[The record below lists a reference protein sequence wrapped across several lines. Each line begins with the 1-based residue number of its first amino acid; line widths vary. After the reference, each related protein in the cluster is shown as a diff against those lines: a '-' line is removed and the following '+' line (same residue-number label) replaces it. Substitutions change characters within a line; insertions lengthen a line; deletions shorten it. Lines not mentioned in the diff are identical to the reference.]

1 MLSCTCNPCQQ
12 ITVSLLRRL
21 TFDKHKYLSIM
32 VSKTRAAVD
41 RLAEFAVFVAP
52 SARPDPLNLAVDM
65 DKTLPDA
72 GAATSTQA
80 DEMMEIREDV
90 ETVGPDRDIAE
101 FDHNDDQSLV
111 SDHRSVHSDIDVA
124 EPKFP
129 CLQGSCAGQVSD
141 DEISSPR
148 EKKDGIENLF
158 DLIESACCGET
169 NDLKMKTEG
178 EGGKGKTFSELAA
191 CKNLKFDELNKELAS
206 EDYESNSCSSASAYA
221 KTRPSQRGR
230 SSGRNS
236 SRRNQ
241 RRSHDDMPRERNR
254 STNGSIGVQEKLKVV
269 AEVAKKASDIISQ
282 NIKSMEA
289 QRETSAMKMSLLG
302 RDSPLVVKPAQ
313 NNGSDAPTCA
323 TAESTAVASHVL
335 VRPDHERLREVCVLS
350 LVGSGST
357 VSSFNEDGGAHSWS
371 LHTKRKVHSSPSDL
385 TALTTNKSQLD
396 VSLASCR
403 RVVETVIN
411 FFDSLTR
418 NIYGR
423 DARPVNK
430 AVCLLCLSAIIL
442 LWPADQEKNRRK
454 VSKVEIPRPRSPVS
468 LLKAVLRGGD
478 TKDEQKAI

>member
-1 MLSCTCNPCQQ
+1 MDHCFVVATTLN
-12 ITVSLLRRL
+12 
-21 TFDKHKYLSIM
+21 KHLYLSTM
-32 VSKTRAAVD
+32 VSKTRSAVD

-52 SARPDPLNLAVDM
+52 STQTDPLNPITDM
-65 DKTLPDA
+65 TKEAPDA
-72 GAATSTQA
+72 GAATSTKA

-90 ETVGPDRDIAE
+90 ETIGPDRDVAE
-101 FDHNDDQSLV
+101 CDDNDEQSLV
-111 SDHRSVHSDIDVA
+111 GDQRSVHSDVDV
-124 EPKFP
+124 PKPRLF
-129 CLQGSCAGQVSD
+129 CMETSCTGQVSD

-148 EKKDGIENLF
+148 EKQAGIESFF

-169 NDLKMKTEG
+169 NDLKMKAEG
-178 EGGKGKTFSELAA
+178 ECGKGKTFSELAA
-191 CKNLKFDELNKELAS
+191 CKNFKVDDLNEGYAS
-206 EDYESNSCSSASAYA
+206 EDYESNSCSSASAFA

-241 RRSHDDMPRERNR
+241 RRSHEDMPRERSR
-254 STNGSIGVQEKLKVV
+254 STNSSAGIQEKLKVV

-282 NIKSMEA
+282 NIKAMEM
-289 QRETSAMKMSLLG
+289 QRDTPTLKMSMND
-302 RDSPLVVKPAQ
+302 RDLPPVVKPAQ
-313 NNGSDAPTCA
+313 NNTSDEPTCA
-323 TAESTAVASHVL
+323 TAESTAIASQVF

-385 TALTTNKSQLD
+385 TALTTNKSQVD

-411 FFDSLTR
+411 FIDSLTR
-418 NIYGR
+418 NIYAR
-423 DARPVNK
+423 DALPVNK

-454 VSKVEIPRPRSPVS
+454 VEKVEIPRPRSPVS
-468 LLKAVLRGGD
+468 LLKAVLRGE
-478 TKDEQKAI
+478 TKDENRAV